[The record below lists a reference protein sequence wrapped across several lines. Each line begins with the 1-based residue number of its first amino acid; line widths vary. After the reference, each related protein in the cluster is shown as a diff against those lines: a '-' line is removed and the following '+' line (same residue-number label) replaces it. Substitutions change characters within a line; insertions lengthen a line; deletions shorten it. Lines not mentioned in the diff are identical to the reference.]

1 MAMALISPPAT
12 QPVSLAKAKEFL
24 KIENNDDDDL
34 VGDLITQAVSHIEN
48 IAGQKLITQDWRIFF
63 DDLPRTGILEIPLAP
78 IIAPIEVRYY
88 DDQGDAQIVS
98 AQDYEFDRHS
108 IPARLW
114 IKTPICMGHQL
125 NGFEVDVQAG
135 FGVSS
140 IEVPGDIIRA
150 LLLTIAH
157 WYEFRGAVHPA
168 DQPLSNPAGLGDL
181 LAPYK
186 RIRL

>member
-12 QPVSLAKAKEFL
+12 QPVSLAKVKEFL
-24 KIENNDDDDL
+24 KIENNDDDSL
-34 VGDLITQAVSHIEN
+34 INDLITQAVSHIEK
-48 IAGQKLITQDWRIFF
+48 IAEQKLITQDWRIFF
-63 DDLPRTGILEIPLAP
+63 DDLPRSGVLDIPLAP

-88 DDQGDAQIVS
+88 DDQGNAQIVM

-114 IKTPICMGHQL
+114 IKTPVCMGAQL
-125 NGFEVDVQAG
+125 NGFEVDVRAG
-135 FGVSS
+135 FGASGVE
-140 IEVPGDIIRA
+140 IPGDIIRA
-150 LLLTIAH
+150 LLLTVAH

-168 DQPLSNPAGLGDL
+168 DQPLSNPAGLDAL

>member
-12 QPVSLAKAKEFL
+12 PPVSLAKVKEFL
-24 KIENNDDDDL
+24 KIENNDDDNL
-34 VGDLITQAVSHIEN
+34 INDLIAQAVSHIEN
-48 IAGQKLITQDWRIFF
+48 IADQKLITQDWRIFF
-63 DDLPRTGILEIPLAP
+63 DELPSTGILEIALAP
-78 IIAPIEVRYY
+78 IISPIEVRFY

-98 AQDYEFDRHS
+98 AQDYEFDCYS

-114 IKTPICMGHQL
+114 IKTPICIGHQL
-125 NGFEVDVQAG
+125 NGFEVDVRVG
-135 FGVSS
+135 FGASGV
-140 IEVPGDIIRA
+140 EVPGDIIRA

-168 DQPLSNPAGLGDL
+168 DQPLSNPAGLDAL

-186 RIRL
+186 RIKL

>member
-12 QPVSLAKAKEFL
+12 LPVSLAKVKEFL
-24 KIENNDDDDL
+24 KIENNDDDNLID
-34 VGDLITQAVSHIEN
+34 DLIIQAVSHIEN
-48 IAGQKLITQDWRIFF
+48 IAEQKLITQDWRIFF
-63 DDLPRTGILEIPLAP
+63 DDLPRSGILEIALAP
-78 IIAPIEVRYY
+78 ISAPIEVRYY
-88 DDQGDAQIVS
+88 DDQGDAQIVL

-114 IKTPICMGHQL
+114 IKTPICMGHEL
-125 NGFEVDVQAG
+125 NGLEVDVRAG
-135 FGVSS
+135 FGASGV
-140 IEVPGDIIRA
+140 EVPGDIIRA
-150 LLLTIAH
+150 ILVTIAH

-168 DQPLSNPAGLGDL
+168 DQPLSNPAGIDDL